1 MAGTQVAD
9 VALQHQLCYSAPVSS
24 TSSFGGFGPG
34 QSARAFFFR
43 PGFFRNASTEGHRV
57 DIVYFTITA
66 VVLYVVADRVLDAL
80 ERRAGH
86 RFEQRSLIFFAIL
99 LGMALVTFAVIRQWS
114 GGG

>member
-9 VALQHQLCYSAPVSS
+9 VALQHQLCSSAPVSS
-24 TSSFGGFGPG
+24 PSSFGGFGPG

-66 VVLYVVADRVLDAL
+66 VVLYVVADRVLDSL
-80 ERRAGH
+80 VRRAGH
-86 RFEQRSLIFFAIL
+86 LFELRSLFYL
-99 LGMALVTFAVIRQWS
+99 VRMTGMVPWTFAVNCPY
-114 GGG
+114 

>member
-1 MAGTQVAD
+1 MAGMLHRNID
-9 VALQHQLCYSAPVSS
+9 SATVPRSPPPPPLVD
-24 TSSFGGFGPG
+24 
-34 QSARAFFFR
+34 SARAKAS
-43 PGFFRNASTEGHRV
+43 GLFFRNASTEGHRV